1 MANDVDLNPDAI
13 NETIKSLNEQL
24 KKLANE
30 LEAAAAAAKKQED
43 ASTDMVAR
51 KKIREDAEDK
61 QAAIKQQLNNTRLQQ
76 ENAIDT
82 REKQT
87 KARVLAHLKE
97 LGQALGQ
104 TGKALYSGG
113 DDAASGMKIFEAEVD
128 AAAAGIKLAIT
139 GIGIALTLA
148 TGGFSKIAS
157 LALTGVILLVDGL
170 AEAAKIAADQALKEF
185 ETYQKLSRVGATAAD
200 GLDGVFEGAQKMGY
214 GIEQLGAYSDLIASR
229 SSELAMIGGTVN
241 KGLESFQAMSDEMI
255 HGTNNL
261 RELGFTTDSINAG
274 IGLYIL
280 RMSKLGGMQTMTQAQ
295 QNKAAS
301 EYIKQLDVLSRA
313 TGLQAKQI
321 ADAQDAARTDDRY
334 RARLSELGPDSAAGK
349 ALEDSIGMHADNPAI
364 QNMIKEASIGMAN
377 TEGGQQAL
385 LSMGKEAFDMI
396 HNAQSAQEIQAA
408 LMKGKEFARNQ
419 YGTQLAQTGA
429 LGSVTG
435 EGNLAAFANYQFK
448 DINAATK
455 AQAAEPTA
463 GISNMASAAKQNML
477 ARESLQDF
485 VQMGVGPATSALKI
499 FADAAAGG
507 TGLLPGGKSPTPS
520 NSGSIES
527 TPKQQAD
534 SKKNY
539 NTFSDTSGGVSG
551 GVSSDIP
558 KKSGV
563 KSSENPELQQLM
575 QAVTA
580 IAGDKFNQIT
590 SEMDGK
596 HTPGGQHSTGNA
608 FDFTVKDGQDA
619 AALVADLSKKF
630 PNSYFQDEYT
640 NPSKLSTGD
649 HIHAQLKKLA
659 TGGIIAG
666 PTTGYQA
673 MLHGT
678 EAVVPLPDGRSIPVT
693 STGREA
699 SLSTEILSAKLDE
712 MIEKLSRSNDIATR
726 ILSASHS

>member
-1 MANDVDLNPDAI
+1 
-13 NETIKSLNEQL
+13 
-24 KKLANE
+24 
-30 LEAAAAAAKKQED
+30 
-43 ASTDMVAR
+43 
-51 KKIREDAEDK
+51 
-61 QAAIKQQLNNTRLQQ
+61 
-76 ENAIDT
+76 
-82 REKQT
+82 
-87 KARVLAHLKE
+87 
-97 LGQALGQ
+97 
-104 TGKALYSGG
+104 
-113 DDAASGMKIFEAEVD
+113 
-128 AAAAGIKLAIT
+128 
-139 GIGIALTLA
+139 
-148 TGGFSKIAS
+148 
-157 LALTGVILLVDGL
+157 
-170 AEAAKIAADQALKEF
+170 
-185 ETYQKLSRVGATAAD
+185 
-200 GLDGVFEGAQKMGY
+200 MGY

-349 ALEDSIGMHADNPAI
+349 ALEDSIGMYADNPAI

-408 LMKGKEFARNQ
+408 LMKGKEFSRNQ

-429 LGSVTG
+429 LDSVTG
-435 EGNLAAFANYQFK
+435 GGNYAAFANLQFK
-448 DINAATK
+448 DINAAMK

-463 GISNMASAAKQNML
+463 GISNMAAAAKQNMM

-499 FADAAAGG
+499 FADVAAGG

-630 PNSYFQDEYT
+630 PSSYFQDEYA
-640 NPSKLSTGD
+640 NPSKLSSGD

-693 STGREA
+693 STSREA
-699 SLSTEILSAKLDE
+699 SLSAEILSAKLDE

>member
-1 MANDVDLNPDAI
+1 
-13 NETIKSLNEQL
+13 
-24 KKLANE
+24 
-30 LEAAAAAAKKQED
+30 
-43 ASTDMVAR
+43 
-51 KKIREDAEDK
+51 
-61 QAAIKQQLNNTRLQQ
+61 
-76 ENAIDT
+76 
-82 REKQT
+82 
-87 KARVLAHLKE
+87 
-97 LGQALGQ
+97 
-104 TGKALYSGG
+104 
-113 DDAASGMKIFEAEVD
+113 
-128 AAAAGIKLAIT
+128 
-139 GIGIALTLA
+139 
-148 TGGFSKIAS
+148 
-157 LALTGVILLVDGL
+157 
-170 AEAAKIAADQALKEF
+170 
-185 ETYQKLSRVGATAAD
+185 
-200 GLDGVFEGAQKMGY
+200 MGY

-349 ALEDSIGMHADNPAI
+349 ALEDSIGMYADNPAI

-408 LMKGKEFARNQ
+408 LMKGKEFNRDR
-419 YGTQLAQTGA
+419 YRPQLVQTGA
-429 LGSVTG
+429 LDDILGPGSYAALRNLKIRDI
-435 EGNLAAFANYQFK
+435 NLAK
-448 DINAATK
+448 K
-455 AQAAEPTA
+455 GQAAAPTA
-463 GISNMASAAKQNML
+463 GISNLAAAAKLNIT

-485 VQMGVGPATSALKI
+485 VQIGVEPATEALKI
-499 FADAAAGG
+499 FAKVAAGG
-507 TGLLPGGKSPTPS
+507 TGLLPGGKSPTPTPS
-520 NSGSIES
+520 NSGNIES
-527 TPKQQAD
+527 TPKQRAD
-534 SKKNY
+534 QGSRHNPPLATPGGLSS
-539 NTFSDTSGGVSG
+539 NITRGGGV
-551 GVSSDIP
+551 IP
-558 KKSGV
+558 
-563 KSSENPELQQLM
+563 SENPELQQLM
-575 QAVTA
+575 QAVA
-580 IAGDKFNQIT
+580 VIAGDKFNRIT
-590 SEMDGK
+590 SEMDGE
-596 HTPGGQHSTGNA
+596 HTAGGQHSTGRA
-608 FDFTVKDGQDA
+608 FDFTVKNPKDA

-630 PNSYFQDEYT
+630 PNSYFQDEYA

-649 HIHAQLKKLA
+649 HIHVQLNKLA

-699 SLSTEILSAKLDE
+699 SLSAEILSAKLDE